1 MTTQTYCLV
10 RFCRFPSWRASYQWA
25 NVAYVG
31 GKSISGAMTVT
42 TEPRVTADSVG
53 DRLCCGCWKRFS
65 TSVCVCVCVC
75 GFRLRVCEHASVQRM
90 ICLSLCVCV
99 CVCVCVFWVWSVKLF
114 YVPLGG
120 VHFKAVGSMVLLLP
134 RLVSLAFQS
143 SMRSC
148 RGKKCALVNY
158 SNVVQNNKA
167 DMFVLITHA
176 KRGITLCN
184 NQPANSLVKKAFSA
198 SGTEH

>member
-1 MTTQTYCLV
+1 MNISNEALTDPLMNTRTYGLV
-10 RFCRFPSWRASYQWA
+10 RFRRFPSWRASYQWA

-42 TEPRVTADSVG
+42 AEPRVTADSVG
-53 DRLCCGCWKRFS
+53 DRLCCGCWKRFC
-65 TSVCVCVCVC
+65 TRVCVC

-90 ICLSLCVCV
+90 TCLCVS
-99 CVCVCVFWVWSVKLF
+99 VCVFWVWSMKLL

-143 SMRSC
+143 SMRSY
-148 RGKKCALVNY
+148 RGKK
-158 SNVVQNNKA
+158 NV
-167 DMFVLITHA
+167 
-176 KRGITLCN
+176 
-184 NQPANSLVKKAFSA
+184 P
-198 SGTEH
+198 